1 MMEGIK
7 MTITLRIVLIIC
19 SILAFILCVRKI
31 KKSELTIENSVIWLL
46 GSILLILMSISSDA
60 VTWVSKL
67 LGFEAP
73 VNFVWMVAI
82 GFLLIET
89 FLDSIRISNLNEK
102 VKNLN
107 HYIALKENEQKQK
120 EEEK

>member
-1 MMEGIK
+1 

-31 KKSELTIENSVIWLL
+31 KKSELKIENSVIWLL
-46 GSILLILMSISSDA
+46 GSILLILMSIFSDA

-73 VNFVWMVAI
+73 VNFVWMAAI
-82 GFLLIET
+82 GFLLIEI
-89 FLDSIRISNLNEK
+89 FLDNIRISNLNEK

>member
-1 MMEGIK
+1 MSV
-7 MTITLRIVLIIC
+7 TLRVILII
-19 SILAFILCVRKI
+19 SSFIAFYLCITKI
-31 KKSELTIENSVIWLL
+31 KKSQLKIENSVIWLL
-46 GSILLILMSISSDA
+46 GSILLILMSIFSDA

-73 VNFVWMVAI
+73 VNFVWMAAI
-82 GFLLIET
+82 GFLLIEI
-89 FLDSIRISNLNEK
+89 FLDNIRISNLNEK